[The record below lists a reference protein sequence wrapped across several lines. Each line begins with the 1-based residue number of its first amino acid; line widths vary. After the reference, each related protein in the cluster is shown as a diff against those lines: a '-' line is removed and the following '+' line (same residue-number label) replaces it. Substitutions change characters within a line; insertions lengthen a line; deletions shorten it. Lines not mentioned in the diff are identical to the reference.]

1 MSTPLL
7 PSPPASMPTPDP
19 KSFNEKLRNFC
30 IFVLMILSAVAD
42 HYGWSDLV
50 FGAEKTKWLLELIG
64 LLL

>member
-1 MSTPLL
+1 
-7 PSPPASMPTPDP
+7 MPTPDP